1 VRLGSSGASAEEERL
16 FAAGA
21 RIVAANRAVDAMR
34 AVAWA
39 EPTEPSEPTEL
50 EEGATPCW

>member
-1 VRLGSSGASAEEERL
+1 MRLGSSGASAEEERL